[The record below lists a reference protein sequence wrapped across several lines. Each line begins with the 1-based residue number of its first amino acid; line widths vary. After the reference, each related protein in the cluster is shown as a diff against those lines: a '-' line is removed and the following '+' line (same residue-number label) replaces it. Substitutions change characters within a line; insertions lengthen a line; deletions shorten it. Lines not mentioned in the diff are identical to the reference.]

1 MTAKAIGSR
10 QKKRVMIQ
18 RIQSFWLVLAM
29 CCMVLCFMVP
39 VAQYQMNVPS
49 TGQKVEAELNLL
61 AKDNPEMLN
70 EIANLDP
77 LVVYSQKASGF
88 HTWPLVAVAALTALV
103 AVVCIFLYRNR
114 VRQMRMV
121 AVGFLF
127 NVAYVFLLF
136 FWAVDAYGK
145 TVLRAMQGTDLQ
157 VIWYVGAYAPIVSLL
172 FFVLA
177 HRGIKKDEAKVRT
190 ADRLR

>member
-1 MTAKAIGSR
+1 
-10 QKKRVMIQ
+10 MIQ

-39 VAQYQMNVPS
+39 VATYQLDLPT
-49 TGQKVEAELNLL
+49 TGQKVEAELNLV

-70 EIANLDP
+70 QIANLDP
-77 LVVYSQKASGF
+77 VVVYSQQASGF
-88 HTWPLVAVAALTALV
+88 RTWPLIVMAALTALV
-103 AVVCIFLYRNR
+103 ALVCIFMYKNR
-114 VRQMRMV
+114 VRQMRV
-121 AVGFLF
+121 AAVGFLL

-145 TVLRAMQGTDLQ
+145 TVMQAMQGADLQ
-157 VIWYVGAYAPIVSLL
+157 VTWFVGAYAPIVSLL

-177 HRGIKKDEAKVRT
+177 HRGIKKDEAKVRA

>member
-1 MTAKAIGSR
+1 
-10 QKKRVMIQ
+10 MIQ

-39 VAQYQMNVPS
+39 VAEYRMDMPS

-77 LVVYSQKASGF
+77 VVVYSQKASGF
-88 HTWPLVAVAALTALV
+88 QTWPLIVVAALTALI
-103 AVVCIFLYRNR
+103 AVVSIFLYKNR

-121 AVGFLF
+121 AVGFLL

-145 TVLRAMQGTDLQ
+145 TVLKAMQLSDLQ
-157 VIWYVGAYAPIVSLL
+157 VTWYVGAYAPIVSLL
-172 FFVLA
+172 FLVLA
-177 HRGIKKDEAKVRT
+177 HRGIKKDEAKVRA